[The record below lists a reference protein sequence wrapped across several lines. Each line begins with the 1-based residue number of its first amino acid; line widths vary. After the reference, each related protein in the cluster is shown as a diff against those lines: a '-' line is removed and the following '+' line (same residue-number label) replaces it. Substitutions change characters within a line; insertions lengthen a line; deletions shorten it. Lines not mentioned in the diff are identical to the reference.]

1 MKPTTAQ
8 TTRSRKFRTKK
19 AVGVSALS
27 CAALIGMLT
36 VSIVPNAFAAEPKVD
51 LGAAGSYS
59 VLGGT
64 TVTNTGETFLQGDL
78 GVSPGTEITGFAPGS
93 VLGSTHAADANA
105 ALAQSDLAT
114 AYNDAASRTV
124 TESVI
129 GDIGGRTFA
138 AGVYKSESSLGIDGN
153 VILDAKGDP
162 SAVWIFQ
169 VGSTLTTGSDSAVTL
184 VNGASACNVYW
195 QVGSS
200 ATLGT
205 ASNFRGSILALTSIT
220 VNSDSAVEGRMLAR
234 NGAVTLDHSVF
245 VNPFCA
251 TEVTPTPP
259 PTTVPP
265 TPTPDPTVIPTPT
278 DPATTT
284 PTPTDP
290 ATPAPTVPETP
301 APVVTTPTT
310 IPTDTPA
317 PSTPSDA
324 SGAGAGLGNPE
335 PTASLTDAAQV
346 SGADTA
352 TVNTAKKISDKELA
366 ATGATSIPL
375 LTGLAVAFGLL
386 GALLLLVTPRLN
398 FSQRRH

>member
-1 MKPTTAQ
+1 
-8 TTRSRKFRTKK
+8 
-19 AVGVSALS
+19 
-27 CAALIGMLT
+27 MLT
-36 VSIVPNAFAAEPKVD
+36 VSIAPNALAAEPKVD

-93 VLGSTHAADANA
+93 VLGSTHAADTNA

-169 VGSTLTTGSDSAVTL
+169 VGSDLTTGSDSAVTL

-265 TPTPDPTVIPTPT
+265 TPTPDPTV
-278 DPATTT
+278 T

-290 ATPAPTVPETP
+290 GTTTPAPTDPVTP
-301 APVVTTPTT
+301 APTETPTPT
-310 IPTDTPA
+310 VPAPTDPLVDPTPSTTAPVTAPTDTSIPSETSDPA
-317 PSTPSDA
+317 VG
-324 SGAGAGLGNPE
+324 SGSGGSGNPE
-335 PTASLTDAAQV
+335 LNVSLTDDAQM
-346 SGADTA
+346 GRADTEPVS
-352 TVNTAKKISDKELA
+352 TTKQITDKELA

-375 LTGLAVAFGLL
+375 ITGLALAFGVL
-386 GALLLLVTPRLN
+386 GAVFLFVTSRLN
-398 FSQRRH
+398 VSARRH